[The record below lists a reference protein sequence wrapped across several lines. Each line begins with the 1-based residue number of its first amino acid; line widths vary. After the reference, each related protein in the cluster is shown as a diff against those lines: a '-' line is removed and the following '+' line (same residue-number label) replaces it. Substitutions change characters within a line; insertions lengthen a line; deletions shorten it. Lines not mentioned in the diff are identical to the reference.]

1 MKWSSFLQSKW
12 LDEGGKNYKQIAD
25 VSPKSAQKRNYDVK
39 LVKEIELSHDY
50 V

>member
-1 MKWSSFLQSKW
+1 MVRWRGQ
-12 LDEGGKNYKQIAD
+12 DYKQIAG

-39 LVKEIELSHDY
+39 LLKEIELSHDY